1 MGRCR
6 RGCWSALLLYAH
18 PDPDPHTLKI
28 NYQENKNEDVGH
40 FDIQNNHI
48 ILNPTGPK
56 NCLYDA
62 ISAQTNISSNELRQR
77 VANHMRHNADCYLKM
92 MPAYEILV

>member
-1 MGRCR
+1 
-6 RGCWSALLLYAH
+6 
-18 PDPDPHTLKI
+18 
-28 NYQENKNEDVGH
+28 NKNGDVEH

-48 ILNPTGPK
+48 ILNPTDPK

-62 ISAQTNISSNELRQR
+62 ISAQTNMSSNELRQR
-77 VANHMRHNADCYLKM
+77 AANHMRHNADYYLKM